1 MKDKTFKIVLG
12 IALSTVWILGSIWGY
27 LLHAYMSAWMV
38 WNMNMR
44 NKCCRNPE
52 GGIVPVGKDGYI
64 CRRCSEETHE
74 EIKVQLEISAK
85 HSEANKWKFGLNLIW
100 EKGYLKN
107 L

>member
-1 MKDKTFKIVLG
+1 
-12 IALSTVWILGSIWGY
+12 
-27 LLHAYMSAWMV
+27 
-38 WNMNMR
+38 MNMR

-85 HSEANKWKFGLNLIW
+85 HSEANK
-100 EKGYLKN
+100 
-107 L
+107 